1 MNILVISGLL
11 NEWNLLIFS
20 PPHVV
25 GFPLFSGKERLCDV
39 MQSVRPRPIVSLMCL
54 LRVLRRSPPAKTHS
68 TPRRVLCTPSSF
80 IELSNL
86 GLFLGAVS
94 PCSVA
99 TIRSVK
105 KKEFGWNGFSIGSTC
120 FCSGVS
126 SYLTVVET
134 EYEFR
139 YRKEMDEWECY
150 WW

>member
-20 PPHVV
+20 PPSRRR
-25 GFPLFSGKERLCDV
+25 FPALFRKGTPLRRHAIGPTSAD
-39 MQSVRPRPIVSLMCL
+39 RPLMCL
-54 LRVLRRSPPAKTHS
+54 LRVLRRSPPAKPHS